1 MQRYSAVSCSGGVS
15 NSVGG
20 GPSSRDTT
28 RADSFALS
36 SFSLN
41 QRKQLQLTPYKL
53 KCDSEPLNH
62 RLGPP
67 DFYPQSP
74 NCPEETLTRESLQH
88 GYKETVDGLEES
100 REISLTQLGTFTKPV
115 VLKCKEAIRKRYR
128 AINESRAQKRK
139 AGQVY
144 GVPLSGAL
152 LTKPCVFP
160 EQRPSSEDFRKKWI
174 EGLSQQHKRLRSLAD
189 HVPHGY
195 RRRSLFEVLISQN
208 VPLLKATWFIKIT
221 YLNQVRP
228 GSTSVSPGA
237 PDKTQLARSE
247 LWTKDVIEYLQH
259 LLDEIGTKNISFS
272 SAQRRDQS
280 SPNTLF
286 SGSVQNKGGDSASTA
301 LPDGEA
307 PPIHFKWWYMV
318 RILQSHNAE
327 RLLIPSHII
336 DWVLLQLQEKVSLDT
351 FQLLLPIVF
360 SIIESI
366 ALSQTYARSLVE
378 LAVRYI
384 PGESL
389 PGESN
394 LVDGSR
400 KAYISCALVE
410 MLRYLIVA
418 VPDTIVSLDC
428 VPIPPCVY
436 LSDSVNCSRRFFP
449 SKVPASR
456 KSLCGGKERDA
467 HSRFSSVDNI
477 LSSIKKRAD
486 NLAKAVSPG
495 VQGHGVAKALQ
506 ALDKALIL
514 GDVRGAYNVLFVEDL
529 FDGSEGVGEGCGWIA
544 AVSPS
549 LRSSLTWF
557 SSVSAS
563 LICSIFFLCEWATC
577 DFRDCRTSSVS
588 RDTKLSGTH
597 DFSQVYLAALL
608 LKMKNDYICS
618 TSSLFR
624 CKTTSS
630 SFETRNNNINNY
642 SNSKVNTNNNSNN
655 YSNSLAE
662 GSRHLGKVSDGTVV
676 VEDTFSSEKKP
687 KNFYEGSSTG
697 SSDCFQSPGPVHD
710 ILVCWID
717 QHSVEKSEGCKRLQ
731 LLIVELILSGI
742 FRPQAYVRQLL
753 VSGIM
758 NKGETPL
765 DSDKQKRHYQVLK
778 QLPGECLREA
788 SEEAQGAFI
797 PMSMET
803 MSVYSSERHLIL
815 HGFLGGQSKNRTS
828 TDCVS
833 STEKDNRTSL
843 DSGKSGDSS
852 SRNVKT
858 KGNITELKTA
868 IINFIHFPNPHSTF
882 SEIKADESQ
891 GYLKRPFKSIGDKV
905 DIAEGTPG
913 CEDCR
918 RAKRQKMSAERNSF
932 PQASASMNTAL
943 DDLDSWW
950 VRKGLKSPV
959 LEPLKVDPP
968 TKMAKHPSRGRQKIV
983 RKTQSLA
990 QLAAA
995 RIEGSQGAS
1004 TSHMCGTK
1012 VTCPRHRTGIEGEI
1026 SKQTVVISTD
1036 GCLTDLVN
1044 IGKAIKHLR
1053 LLEKRTITLWLINYV
1068 KQLFEGTETAGHRTG
1083 QSTLLSPVE
1092 DRISMPWKLGEDE
1105 LSSMLYLLDI
1115 SCDLI
1120 SGVKFLLWLLPK
1132 VLTGANSIVHGGR
1145 NSTLMSKNI
1154 ENQACEVG
1162 ETFFVSS
1169 IRRYENVLV
1178 ASDLVPDVLSAT
1190 MLRFATGTASN
1201 SREAGGSAFIHYA
1214 RNLLTK
1220 YRNVDSVARWEKHF
1234 KATCDHKLLS
1244 ELESG
1249 RTLDGDFG
1257 YLPATPTGVQD
1268 PDDYLR
1274 QKLSGRLSR
1283 AGPNMKEI
1291 VQRQVDEAVQYFN
1304 GKERKLISAA
1314 TPKGSGV
1321 DKLDDVHQRAQK
1333 IVMGLMECIRQNS
1346 GPAQEGDP
1354 TLVASAVSAIVG
1366 NVGPAV
1372 AKMPDFTST
1381 TNYPK
1386 FQSAISSLN
1395 CARCIVHLH
1404 ITCLCILKESLG
1416 ERQTRA
1422 FEIALAVEA
1431 FSVVTAAFA
1440 PMKAPRNQF
1449 QLSPDVHDSNT
1460 SPSNDSLNNPVKVV
1474 VSRAVKAAAAV
1485 SSLVIGSIVHGAVSL
1500 ERMIA
1505 LFRLR
1510 EGLDVLHLIK
1520 SGKSSSNGISRTI
1533 GASKVDNSV
1542 EVYVHWFR
1550 VLLGNCRTI
1559 SDGLVAELL
1568 GEPYIR
1574 ALSRM
1579 QRMLPLSLA
1588 FPPAYSIFA
1597 LVVWKP
1603 YIPVNNIATREDVH
1617 ISLAVAIGDAIK
1629 HQPFR
1634 DVCLRDTHAF
1644 YELLA
1649 SDVGDSEFAAVLELQ
1664 IPDKHLKTLAVI
1676 PLRGRLFLNAVLDC
1690 KMLQDD
1696 GTRAT
1701 SLQGEPNT
1709 QRNENGKRLLD
1720 QLVHVLDTLQPAKFH
1735 WQWVELRLLLNE
1747 QVLIEK
1753 IEASSSTSV
1762 VEAIRALSPSSDNF
1776 ALSESENNFT
1786 EIVLTRLLVRPDAAS
1801 LYSEVVHLLGRS
1813 LEESLLLH
1821 AKWFLAGHDVL
1832 YGRKSIRQ
1840 RLVNIAQLR
1849 GLSTKVQFW
1858 KPWGWASYGTE
1869 HLPGRI
1875 NKRKS
1880 VATSLEE
1887 GEVIQDGVER
1897 LSGKTSSQIS
1907 DTEGF
1912 NSSQQYVTEKALV
1925 ELVLPC
1931 IDRSSS
1937 DSHNT
1942 FASELIKQMNNI
1954 EQHVN
1959 ALTRA
1964 VSKHTGSAPS
1974 GVEGSANKSNSRKSI
1989 RGGSP
1994 GLGRRL
2000 AGAAAAAVAD
2010 SAPPSPAALRASIWL
2025 RLQFLLRLLPII
2037 YADRE
2042 PSSRNMRH
2050 MLASVILRFLGSRVV
2065 HADAIISFYP
2075 PTTESSHAQAK
2086 WEMADSP
2093 MIEAS
2098 AAATPDLAGESL
2110 FEWFLS
2116 VFHGLLG
2123 NCKPCWLKSEP
2134 SSKSTIKSARDS
2146 VFDREA
2152 VESLQN
2158 DLDRMQLPETIRW
2171 RLQSAMP
2178 VLPPYMPHFFSCQ
2191 QPAVSFTAVTALQST
2206 SISSSPCAGV
2216 LNQGN
2221 LNISCQRNP
2230 AVGLVARSII
2240 NNTTGKGKQP
2250 QSALLQQLN
2259 QQEMEVDPW
2268 TLLEDGTSSLLS
2280 GPTLSNSSSS
2290 SNYNSSSSNMV
2301 VAAGLL
2307 PSGTSEQPPSS
2318 SLNNLKACSLLRGA
2332 VRVRRT
2338 ELTYIGATDDD
2349 S

>member
-15 NSVGG
+15 NSAVG

-28 RADSFALS
+28 RADSFALPG
-36 SFSLN
+36 FSVN
-41 QRKQLQLTPYKL
+41 QRKQLQLIPYKL
-53 KCDSEPLNH
+53 KCDSEPLSH
-62 RLGPP
+62 SLGPP
-67 DFYPQSP
+67 DYYPQSP
-74 NCPEETLTRESLQH
+74 NCPEETLTRDSLQH
-88 GYKETVDGLEES
+88 GYKETVEGLEES
-100 REISLTQLGTFTKPV
+100 REISLTQIGTFTKPV

-152 LTKPCVFP
+152 ISKPFVFP

-247 LWTKDVIEYLQH
+247 LWTKDVIEYLQY
-259 LLDEIGTKNISFS
+259 LLDEFGTKDVSFS
-272 SAQRRDQS
+272 SAQRREQS
-280 SPNTLF
+280 SPNTLL
-286 SGSVQNKGGDSASTA
+286 SGSVQNKGSDSASTA
-301 LPDGEA
+301 LPDGEG
-307 PPIHFKWWYMV
+307 PPIQFKWWYMV

-384 PGESL
+384 PEESL

-418 VPDTIVSLDC
+418 VPDTIVALDC
-428 VPIPPCVY
+428 VPIQPCVY
-436 LSDSVNCSRRFFP
+436 LSDSANCNRSFSP
-449 SKVPASR
+449 SKVCEEAASR
-456 KSLCGGKERDA
+456 KAFCGGKERDT
-467 HSRFSSVDNI
+467 HSRFLSVDDV
-477 LSSIKKRAD
+477 LSSIKKRSD

-529 FDGSEGVGEGCGWIA
+529 FDGGEGFGEGCGWIA

-577 DFRDCRTSSVS
+577 DFRDCKTSSVS
-588 RDTKLSGTH
+588 RDTKLSGTR
-597 DFSQVYLAALL
+597 DFSQVYLATLL
-608 LKMKNDYICS
+608 LKMKNDNLCS
-618 TSSLFR
+618 TSRSVR
-624 CKTTSS
+624 CKTSSS
-630 SFETRNNNINNY
+630 SFETPTSNINNG
-642 SNSKVNTNNNSNN
+642 NNKINTTTTNNNF
-655 YSNSLAE
+655 SNSFAE
-662 GSRHLGKVSDGTVV
+662 GSRHLGKVSDGSAV
-676 VEDTFSSEKKP
+676 VEDKFSTEKKSGS
-687 KNFYEGSSTG
+687 FYEGSSTD
-697 SSDCFQSPGPVHD
+697 SSDCFQSPGPIHD

-717 QHSVEKSEGCKRLQ
+717 QHSMDKSEGCKRLQ
-731 LLIVELILSGI
+731 LLITELILSGI

-758 NKGETPL
+758 NKSETPMDL
-765 DSDKQKRHYQVLK
+765 DKQKCHYQVLK
-778 QLPGECLREA
+778 QLPGIALREA
-788 SEEAQGAFI
+788 FEEAQCAFI

-815 HGFLGGQSKNRTS
+815 HGFLGGLSKNRAN
-828 TDCVS
+828 TDCAS
-833 STEKDNRTSL
+833 STQKDNHTS
-843 DSGKSGDSS
+843 GGSS

-858 KGNITELKTA
+858 KGNIAELKSA
-868 IINFIHFPNPHSTF
+868 IINFMRFPNPSSTF
-882 SEIKADESQ
+882 RDIKADESQ
-891 GYLKRPFKSIGDKV
+891 GYLKRPFKSVGDKADV
-905 DIAEGTPG
+905 AGGTPG

-918 RAKRQKMSAERNSF
+918 RAKRQKLGGERNSF
-932 PQASASMNTAL
+932 PQASGSMNTAL

-950 VRKGLKSPV
+950 VRKGLKSSM

-968 TKMAKHPSRGRQKIV
+968 PKMAKHPSRGRQKIV

-1012 VTCPRHRTGIEGEI
+1012 VTCSRHRTGVEGEI
-1026 SKQTVVISTD
+1026 SKQTVGIPTD
-1036 GCLTDLVN
+1036 NCSTDLVN
-1044 IGKAIKHLR
+1044 IGKAVKHLR
-1053 LLEKRTITLWLINYV
+1053 LLEKKTITLWLINYV
-1068 KQLFEGTETAGHRTG
+1068 KQLFEGTEATGNKTG
-1083 QSTLLSPVE
+1083 QGTLLSPVE
-1092 DRISMPWKLGEDE
+1092 DRISVPWKLSDDE
-1105 LSSMLYLLDI
+1105 LSSILYLLDL

-1120 SGVKFLLWLLPK
+1120 SAVKFLLWLLPK
-1132 VLTGANSIVHGGR
+1132 VLTGANSMVYGGR
-1145 NSTLMSKNI
+1145 NSTLLSKNI

-1162 ETFFVSS
+1162 ETFFLSS

-1178 ASDLVPDVLSAT
+1178 ALDLVPDVLSAT
-1190 MLRFATGTASN
+1190 MLRFGTGTASN
-1201 SREAGGSAFIHYA
+1201 SREAGGSAAFIHYA

-1220 YRNVDSVARWEKHF
+1220 YGNVDSVARWEKHF
-1234 KATCDHKLLS
+1234 KATCNHKLLS

-1249 RTLDGDFG
+1249 RALDGEFG
-1257 YLPATPTGVQD
+1257 FLPATSAGVQD

-1291 VQRQVDEAVQYFN
+1291 VQRQVDEAVHYFN
-1304 GKERKLISAA
+1304 GKDRKLISAA
-1314 TPKGSGV
+1314 IPKGSGV
-1321 DKLDDVHQRAQK
+1321 EKLDDGRQRAQK

-1346 GPAQEGDP
+1346 GSAQEGDP
-1354 TLVASAVSAIVG
+1354 SLVASAVSAIVG
-1366 NVGPAV
+1366 NVGSAV
-1372 AKMPDFTST
+1372 AKMPDFTSS

-1395 CARCIVHLH
+1395 CARYIVHLH
-1404 ITCLCILKESLG
+1404 ITCLCMLKESLG

-1422 FEIALAVEA
+1422 FEIALAAET

-1460 SPSNDSLNNPVKVV
+1460 SPSNDILNSPVKVV
-1474 VSRAVKAAAAV
+1474 VGRPAKAAAAV
-1485 SSLVIGSIVHGAVSL
+1485 SSLVIGSIVRGAISL

-1510 EGLDVLHLIK
+1510 EGLDVLQLIK

-1533 GASKVDNSV
+1533 GASKVDNSI
-1542 EVYVHWFR
+1542 EVYIHWFR
-1550 VLLGNCRTI
+1550 VLVGNCRTI
-1559 SDGLVAELL
+1559 YDGLVAEFL

-1597 LVVWKP
+1597 LVTWKP
-1603 YIPVNNIATREDVH
+1603 YIPINNIAAREEVQL
-1617 ISLAVAIGDAIK
+1617 SLAVAIGDAIR

-1644 YELLA
+1644 YDLLA
-1649 SDVGDSEFAAVLELQ
+1649 SDVGDSEFAAILELQ
-1664 IPDKHLKTLAVI
+1664 IPDKHLKTMAMV

-1696 GTRAT
+1696 GTRVT

-1709 QRNENGKRLLD
+1709 YAENGKRLLD

-1753 IEASSSTSV
+1753 IEAPSSTSV
-1762 VEAIRALSPSSDNF
+1762 VEAIRALSPNSDNF

-1832 YGRKSIRQ
+1832 FGRKSIRQ
-1840 RLVNIAQLR
+1840 RLINIAQLR
-1849 GLSTKVQFW
+1849 GLSTKIQFW
-1858 KPWGWASYGTE
+1858 KPWGWSSCGAE
-1869 HLPGRI
+1869 HLSSRI

-1880 VATSLEE
+1880 VAASLEE
-1887 GEVIQDGVER
+1887 GEVVQDGVER
-1897 LSGKTSSQIS
+1897 LSGNTSSQIS

-1974 GVEGSANKSNSRKSI
+1974 GVEGSSNKSNSRKSI

-2000 AGAAAAAVAD
+2000 AGAAAAAAAAVAD

-2042 PSSRNMRH
+2042 PSNRNMRH

-2065 HADAIISFYP
+2065 HADAIISFYSP
-2075 PTTESSHAQAK
+2075 ATESSPAQAK
-2086 WEMADSP
+2086 WEVADTP
-2093 MIEAS
+2093 VIEAS
-2098 AAATPDLAGESL
+2098 AAATSDLSGESL

-2123 NCKPCWLKSEP
+2123 NCRPCWLKSEP
-2134 SSKSTIKSARDS
+2134 SSKSTVKSSRDF

-2178 VLPPYMPHFFSCQ
+2178 VLPSYLPHFISCQ
-2191 QPAVSFTAVTALQST
+2191 QPAVSSTAVAALQSS
-2206 SISSSPCAGV
+2206 SISSSPCAGP
-2216 LNQGN
+2216 LNQGS
-2221 LNISCQRNP
+2221 LNTSCHRNP
-2230 AVGLVARSII
+2230 AVGLVARSMI
-2240 NNTTGKGKQP
+2240 NNTVTGKSKQP
-2250 QSALLQQLN
+2250 QSALLQQLD

-2268 TLLEDGTSSLLS
+2268 TLLEDGTGSLLS
-2280 GPTLSNSSSS
+2280 GSTLSNSSSS
-2290 SNYNSSSSNMV
+2290 SNYNSSSSNVV
-2301 VAAGLL
+2301 VAGGLL
-2307 PSGTSEQPPSS
+2307 ACGTAEQSPSS
-2318 SLNNLKACSLLRGA
+2318 SLNNLKACSLLKGA